1 MNKLKTFYTRYKLE
15 YLLYRVF
22 DNKFSEVF
30 R

>member
-1 MNKLKTFYTRYKLE
+1 MNKLKTFYKTYKLE

-30 R
+30 